1 MSPDLWQRGCEQLA
15 TELSEQQFN
24 TWIKPLSAQ
33 VQEDFSKV
41 TIFVANRFK
50 LDWVRA
56 QYSARIAALIARFT
70 RAHDGEQNEK
80 AAELGIAPGN
90 VYALDFFFAE
100 RHTSESNLRI
110 ETSLTLL
117 PPSQVPEPA
126 SFALVLAG
134 LAGMGWV
141 GRRRRS

>member
-1 MSPDLWQRGCEQLA
+1 M
-15 TELSEQQFN
+15 N
-24 TWIKPLSAQ
+24 
-33 VQEDFSKV
+33 
-41 TIFVANRFK
+41 
-50 LDWVRA
+50 LDTLFGPV
-56 QYSARIAALIARFT
+56 
-70 RAHDGEQNEK
+70 K
-80 AAELGIAPGN
+80 AAGN
-90 VYALDFFFAE
+90 YSFDFFFAE